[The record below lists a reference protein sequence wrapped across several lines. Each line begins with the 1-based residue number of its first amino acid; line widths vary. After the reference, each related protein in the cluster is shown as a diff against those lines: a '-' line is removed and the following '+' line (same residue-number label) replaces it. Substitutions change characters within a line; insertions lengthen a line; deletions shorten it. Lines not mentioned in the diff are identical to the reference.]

1 MPPWAKYQQASGPWV
16 KYDAPQDNGSLGDS
30 VADFFQSIPRGAV
43 SGFTGALA
51 NIGKS
56 AAVDAQF
63 SGVPTA
69 NPDEMPTGPQGLA
82 EVEKAVGP
90 MHKPQGRA
98 GRVGAAIG
106 EGLGNPA
113 TYLGP
118 GGLPLKIVG
127 SALSSAGSEIGG
139 QAAEGTPY
147 EGAARVGGALAGGI
161 AAAKT
166 VGAPVKAAAPTYR
179 ELKDAATAGY
189 NEARNT
195 GLTLNT
201 RGVSNFAQQVEQDLA
216 SGSHGF
222 SGGQYGTSPKTF
234 GVLHALQQPPA
245 GATVGASNLDSIRK
259 NLALIARETS
269 EGKPTSDA
277 AAASVALEKFN
288 DYLENL
294 PQNHIVAGS
303 AMDYVRATKQAN
315 ANYGAAQR
323 VRNVEQKLG
332 NAQDNYE
339 GQIAGNLASQ
349 VKSQLRPI
357 LKNSKS
363 QRGFTPEEIAAVRG
377 VNRGTVTSNILSQLG
392 RAGAGVVPLS
402 MQVAAGT
409 PTALMTGG
417 ASIAPQVALAAA
429 LYGARKGGEALTRRQ
444 ASKLVELLAK
454 RSPLYEERARALP
467 LPDQGARTSA
477 LIRALIAH

>member
-1 MPPWAKYQQASGPWV
+1 
-16 KYDAPQDNGSLGDS
+16 
-30 VADFFQSIPRGAV
+30 
-43 SGFTGALA
+43 
-51 NIGKS
+51 
-56 AAVDAQF
+56 
-63 SGVPTA
+63 
-69 NPDEMPTGPQGLA
+69 
-82 EVEKAVGP
+82 
-90 MHKPQGRA
+90 
-98 GRVGAAIG
+98 
-106 EGLGNPA
+106 
-113 TYLGP
+113 
-118 GGLPLKIVG
+118 
-127 SALSSAGSEIGG
+127 
-139 QAAEGTPY
+139 
-147 EGAARVGGALAGGI
+147 
-161 AAAKT
+161 
-166 VGAPVKAAAPTYR
+166 
-179 ELKDAATAGY
+179 
-189 NEARNT
+189 
-195 GLTLNT
+195 
-201 RGVSNFAQQVEQDLA
+201 
-216 SGSHGF
+216 
-222 SGGQYGTSPKTF
+222 
-234 GVLHALQQPPA
+234 
-245 GATVGASNLDSIRK
+245 
-259 NLALIARETS
+259 
-269 EGKPTSDA
+269 
-277 AAASVALEKFN
+277 
-288 DYLENL
+288 
-294 PQNHIVAGS
+294 
-303 AMDYVRATKQAN
+303 MDYVRATKQAN

-417 ASIAPQVALAAA
+417 ASIAPQIGLAAA

-454 RSPLYEERARALP
+454 RSPLYEERAKALP